1 MELDQ
6 KTILGIGVILVGV
19 VWFLKDKLSFD
30 FAIYK
35 DYIFSLFL
43 NKETEGVIR
52 EDYTP
57 DKELLILKDL
67 WKIRSNFIPD
77 DPIYKNLTSAIEK
90 LIKNGKLDEQELEE
104 EIKEQE
110 GE

>member
-6 KTILGIGVILVGV
+6 KTMLGIGVILVGV

-35 DYIFSLFL
+35 DYIFSLFS
-43 NKETEGVIR
+43 KEEYVL
-52 EDYTP
+52 
-57 DKELLILKDL
+57 DKELLILKEL
-67 WKIRSNFIPD
+67 WKIRSNFISS

-90 LIKNGKLDEQELEE
+90 LIKNGKLDEQNVEELEE
-104 EIKEQE
+104 LE